1 MKNLIMLISILSL
14 LFGISGCKSNAEKGK
29 KSELS
34 LDTKNL
40 TLIRE
45 VDPRYQSYN
54 IEMVEVVGGKFWRPY
69 NTLSEVDTTNVKNEY
84 GIDISS
90 GNEALYRKM
99 EPINL
104 TEPKLLTLVRG
115 LAPAYVRCSGTWAN
129 AVYFQNDDKEA
140 RPAPKGFVNVL
151 TGKQWF
157 GLLDFIKTTDG
168 KLVTSFAVSDGVRD
182 KNGVWTP
189 VEAQK
194 LIDFSKKNGLEI
206 AAAELFNEPTMPQ
219 AGGAFSNT
227 KYDANAYARDIAAF
241 EVWQKKEAPYMLHVG
256 PGTVGEG
263 VPGFMK
269 MLSSTMNTITTADI
283 MSATP
288 TPHFDVFSYHFYGSA
303 SKRVVKEKPLATFKE
318 DALTPQW
325 ITLTDSAFLF
335 FDDIH
340 NKYTPD
346 APIWITETAQAAGG
360 GDPWANTYYD
370 VFRYLYQMGSLA
382 QKGVDVIFHNTLV
395 ASEYSLIDQDTHIPN
410 PNYWMA
416 LLWNRLMGTQVY
428 NASSSSEGV
437 YLFAHNTKDD
447 DSKITFLV
455 INISNENKIITAP
468 EGVEVYALT
477 AENLDSRE
485 VMLNGTKL
493 ALTTNNELPETKGVA
508 AENGQIT
515 IAPQSIAYITV
526 PKL

>member
-1 MKNLIMLISILSL
+1 MKTLLMLASILPL
-14 LFGISGCKSNAEKGK
+14 VFGISGCQSNVKKGGP
-29 KSELS
+29 SELS

-40 TLIRE
+40 KVINE

-69 NTLSEVDTTNVKNEY
+69 STLNEVDTANVKNEY

-99 EPINL
+99 APIDL
-104 TEPKLLTLVRG
+104 AEPKLLTLARG

-129 AVYFQNDDKEA
+129 AIYFQNDDKEA
-140 RPAPKGFVNVL
+140 RPVPNGFVNVL
-151 TGKQWF
+151 TGNQWV
-157 GLLDFIKTTDG
+157 GLLDFVKTTDG
-168 KLVTSFAVSDGVRD
+168 KFITSFAVSDGVRD
-182 KNGVWTP
+182 KEGVWTP
-189 VEAQK
+189 IEAQK
-194 LIDFSKKNGLEI
+194 LIDFSEKHGVEI

-219 AGGAFSNT
+219 AGGAFSN
-227 KYDANAYARDIAAF
+227 ANYNAESYARDIAAY

-263 VPGFMK
+263 VPGFMEMMESIMK
-269 MLSSTMNTITTADI
+269 PITTPDI
-283 MSATP
+283 MAATP
-288 TPHFDVFSYHFYGSA
+288 TPHFDVFSYHFYGGV
-303 SKRVVKEKPLATFKE
+303 SKRITKEKPLATFKE
-318 DALTPQW
+318 EALTPQW
-325 ITLTDSAFLF
+325 VTLTDSAFVF
-335 FDDIH
+335 YNDIH

-346 APIWITETAQAAGG
+346 APIWITETAQVAGG
-360 GDPWANTYYD
+360 GDPWANTFYD

-382 QKGVDVIFHNTLV
+382 QKGVDVICHNTLF

-428 NASSSSEGV
+428 DASSSSEGV
-437 YLFAHNTKDD
+437 YLFAHNTKGDD
-447 DSKITFLV
+447 AKITFLV
-455 INISNENKIITAP
+455 INTSNDDKSIDAP
-468 EGVEVYALT
+468 GGAEIYALT

-485 VMLNGTKL
+485 VILNGTKL
-493 ALTTNNELPETKGVA
+493 ALTSNNELPETKGIA
-508 AENGQIT
+508 TNNSQISV
-515 IAPQSIAYITV
+515 APQSIAFVTV